1 MADKKN
7 KISNQ
12 DMSQVLIDALP
23 YIQKYNDKILVIKYG
38 GNAMTNKE
46 LKDAVMTDIV
56 LLSQIGVKVVLVH
69 GGGPEINEMLGRLG
83 IESRFV
89 NGLRYTDEETVDV
102 VKMVLAGKVN
112 KELVQLLAQHKGSA
126 VGLCGI
132 DGEMITAEKMT
143 TEDGQDLGYV
153 GEITE
158 VNTKPIL
165 DALANGNV
173 PVIATVATDK
183 DGNTYNINADTAAAR
198 IAAELGA
205 ENLILMTDIAGLL
218 RDKDDPSTL
227 IPKVNVS
234 EVPFLKR
241 KGIISGG
248 MIPKIDCCVEAV
260 RRGVNKTV
268 IIDGR
273 VPHSILIELL
283 SNEGV
288 GTQFV

>member
-1 MADKKN
+1 ME

-12 DMSQVLIDALP
+12 DKSQILIDALP
-23 YIQKYNDKILVIKYG
+23 YIQKYSNKIVVVKYG

-56 LLSQIGVKVVLVH
+56 LLSLVGIKVVLVH
-69 GGGPEINEMLGRLG
+69 GGGPEISDMLKKLE
-83 IESRFV
+83 IESRFI
-89 NGLRYTDEETVDV
+89 NGLRYTDEATVDV

-132 DGEMITAEKMT
+132 DGEMLVAEKKT
-143 TEDGQDLGYV
+143 TDDGQDLGWV
-153 GEITE
+153 GEITH
-158 VNTKPIL
+158 VNTKPIT
-165 DALANGNV
+165 DALENGNI

-227 IPKVNVS
+227 IPSVNVS
-234 EVPFLKR
+234 EVPYLKMQ
-241 KGIISGG
+241 GIISGG
-248 MIPKIDCCVEAV
+248 MIPKIDCCVESV
-260 RRGVNKTV
+260 RRGVPRAV

-273 VPHSILIELL
+273 VPHSILIEIL
-283 SNEGV
+283 SNEGI
-288 GTQFV
+288 GTQFT

>member
-1 MADKKN
+1 MDT
-7 KISNQ
+7 ISNSEK
-12 DMSQVLIDALP
+12 SQILIDALP
-23 YIQKYNDKILVIKYG
+23 YIQKYSDKIVVVKYG
-38 GNAMTNKE
+38 GNDMTNKE

-56 LLSQIGVKVVLVH
+56 LLSLVGIKVVLVH
-69 GGGPEINEMLGRLG
+69 GGGPEISDMLKKLN
-83 IESRFV
+83 IESKFI
-89 NGLRYTDEETVDV
+89 NGLRYTDEEAINV

-112 KELVQLLAQHKGSA
+112 KELVQLLAQHGGNA

-132 DGEMITAEKMT
+132 DGKMIVAEKKLT
-143 TEDGQDLGYV
+143 DDGQDLGFV
-153 GEITE
+153 GEITG

-165 DALANGNV
+165 DALNNGNI
-173 PVIATVATDK
+173 PVIATVATDD

-218 RDKDDPSTL
+218 RDKNDVSTL

-234 EVPFLKR
+234 EVPYLKMQ
-241 KGIISGG
+241 GIVSGG

-260 RRGVNKTV
+260 RRGVEGAV

-273 VPHSILIELL
+273 VPHSILIEIL
-283 SNEGV
+283 SNEGI

>member
-1 MADKKN
+1 MD
-7 KISNQ
+7 KISNSEK
-12 DMSQVLIDALP
+12 SQILIDALP
-23 YIQKYNDKILVIKYG
+23 YIQKYSDKIVVIKYG

-56 LLSQIGVKVVLVH
+56 LLSLVGIKVVLVH
-69 GGGPEINEMLGRLG
+69 GGGPEINDMLKKLN
-83 IESRFV
+83 IESKFI
-89 NGLRYTDEETVDV
+89 NGLRYTDKDAIDV

-112 KELVQLLAQHKGSA
+112 KELVQLLAQHGGNA

-132 DGEMITAEKMT
+132 DGKMLVAEKKLT
-143 TEDGQDLGYV
+143 DDGQDLGFV
-153 GEITE
+153 GEITD

-173 PVIATVATDK
+173 PVIATVATD
-183 DGNTYNINADTAAAR
+183 DEGNTYNINADTAAAR

-218 RDKDDPSTL
+218 RDKNDVNTL

-234 EVPFLKR
+234 EVPYLKMQ
-241 KGIISGG
+241 GIVSGG

-260 RRGVNKTV
+260 RRGVEGAV

-273 VPHSILIELL
+273 VPHSILIEIL
-283 SNEGV
+283 SNEGI

>member
-1 MADKKN
+1 ME

-12 DMSQVLIDALP
+12 NKAQVLIDALP
-23 YIQKYNDKILVIKYG
+23 YIQKYNNKILVIKYG

-56 LLSQIGVKVVLVH
+56 LLSLVGVKVVLVH
-69 GGGPEINEMLGRLG
+69 GGGPEISDMLKKLS

-89 NGLRYTDEETVDV
+89 NGLRYTDDATVDV
-102 VKMVLAGKVN
+102 VKMVLSGKVN

-132 DGEMITAEKMT
+132 DGEMLMAEKKT
-143 TEDGQDLGYV
+143 TDDGQDLGWV
-153 GEITE
+153 GEITK

-165 DALANGNV
+165 DALANGNI
-173 PVIATVATDK
+173 PVIATVATDEQ
-183 DGNTYNINADTAAAR
+183 GNTYNVNADTAAAR

-227 IPKVNVS
+227 IPEVNVS

-241 KGIISGG
+241 QGIISGG

-260 RRGVNKTV
+260 RRGVKQSV

-273 VPHSILIELL
+273 IPHSILIELL
-283 SNEGV
+283 TNKGA
-288 GTQFV
+288 GTLIK

>member
-1 MADKKN
+1 ME

-12 DMSQVLIDALP
+12 DKSQILIDALP
-23 YIQKYNDKILVIKYG
+23 YIQKYSNKIVVVKYG

-56 LLSQIGVKVVLVH
+56 LLSLVGIKVVLVH
-69 GGGPEINEMLGRLG
+69 GGGPEISDMLKKLE
-83 IESRFV
+83 IESRFI
-89 NGLRYTDEETVDV
+89 NGLRYTDEATVDV

-132 DGEMITAEKMT
+132 DSEMLVAEKKLT
-143 TEDGQDLGYV
+143 DDGQDLGWV
-153 GEITE
+153 GEITR

-165 DALANGNV
+165 DALENGNI

-183 DGNTYNINADTAAAR
+183 DDNTYNINADTAAAR

-227 IPKVNVS
+227 IPSVNVS
-234 EVPFLKR
+234 EVPYLKMQ
-241 KGIISGG
+241 GIISGG
-248 MIPKIDCCVEAV
+248 MIPKIDCCVESV
-260 RRGVNKTV
+260 RRGVPRAV

-273 VPHSILIELL
+273 VPHSILIEIL
-283 SNEGV
+283 SNEGI
-288 GTQFV
+288 GTQFT

>member
-1 MADKKN
+1 MEN
-7 KISNQ
+7 MISNS
-12 DMSQVLIDALP
+12 DKSQILIDALP
-23 YIQKYNDKILVIKYG
+23 YIQKYNNKIVVVKYG
-38 GNAMTNKE
+38 GNAMTNDE
-46 LKDAVMTDIV
+46 LKDAVMNDIV
-56 LLSQIGVKVVLVH
+56 LLSLVGIKVVLVH
-69 GGGPEINEMLGRLG
+69 GGGPEINAMLKKLN
-83 IESRFV
+83 IESKFIG
-89 NGLRYTDEETVDV
+89 GLRYTDEQTIDV

-132 DGEMITAEKMT
+132 DGEMLMAEKKVS
-143 TEDGQDLGYV
+143 EDGQDLGFV
-153 GEITE
+153 GEITK

-165 DALANGNV
+165 DAIANGNV
-173 PVIATVATDK
+173 PVIATVATDSE
-183 DGNTYNINADTAAAR
+183 GNTYNINADTAAAR

-234 EVPFLKR
+234 EVPFLKMQ
-241 KGIISGG
+241 GIISGG
-248 MIPKIDCCVEAV
+248 MIPKIECCVEAV
-260 RRGVNKTV
+260 RRGVKGAV

-273 VPHSILIELL
+273 VPHSILIEIL
-283 SNEGV
+283 SNEGI

>member
-1 MADKKN
+1 ME
-7 KISNQ
+7 KISNN
-12 DMSQVLIDALP
+12 DKSQVLIDALP
-23 YIQKYNDKILVIKYG
+23 YIQKYNNKILVVKYG

-46 LKDAVMTDIV
+46 LKDAVMNDIV
-56 LLSQIGVKVVLVH
+56 LLSLVGVKVVLVH
-69 GGGPEINEMLGRLG
+69 GGGPEISDMLKKLN
-83 IESRFV
+83 IESKFV
-89 NGLRYTDEETVDV
+89 NGLRYTDDATVDV

-132 DGEMITAEKMT
+132 DGEMLMAEKKKT
-143 TEDGQDLGYV
+143 DDGQDLGWV
-153 GEITE
+153 GEITK

-165 DALANGNV
+165 DALENGNV
-173 PVIATVATDK
+173 PVIATVATDEN
-183 DGNTYNINADTAAAR
+183 GNTYNINADTAAAR

-227 IPKVNVS
+227 IPEVNVS

-241 KGIISGG
+241 QGIISGG

-260 RRGVNKTV
+260 RRGVSKTV

-273 VPHSILIELL
+273 VPHSILIEIL
-283 SNEGV
+283 SNEGI

>member
-1 MADKKN
+1 MR
-7 KISNQ
+7 ISNQ
-12 DMSQVLIDALP
+12 DKSQVLIDALP
-23 YIQKYNDKILVIKYG
+23 YIQKYNNKILVIKYG

-46 LKDAVMTDIV
+46 LKDAVMTDIA

-89 NGLRYTDEETVDV
+89 NGLRYTDEETVNV

-112 KELVQLLAQHKGSA
+112 KELVQLLAHHNGSA

-132 DGEMITAEKMT
+132 DGEMLTAEKMT

-227 IPKVNVS
+227 IPEVNVS

-241 KGIISGG
+241 QGIISGG

-273 VPHSILIELL
+273 VPHSILIEIL
-283 SNEGV
+283 SNEGI

>member
-1 MADKKN
+1 MDT
-7 KISNQ
+7 ISNSEK
-12 DMSQVLIDALP
+12 SQILIDALP
-23 YIQKYNDKILVIKYG
+23 YIQKYSDKIVVVKYG

-56 LLSQIGVKVVLVH
+56 LLSLVGIKVVLVH
-69 GGGPEINEMLGRLG
+69 GGGPEISDMLKKLN
-83 IESRFV
+83 IESKFI
-89 NGLRYTDEETVDV
+89 NGLRYTDEEAINV

-112 KELVQLLAQHKGSA
+112 KELVQLLAQHGGNA

-132 DGEMITAEKMT
+132 DGKMIVAEKKLT
-143 TEDGQDLGYV
+143 DDGQDLGFV
-153 GEITE
+153 GEITG

-165 DALANGNV
+165 DALNNGNI
-173 PVIATVATDK
+173 PVIATVATDD

-218 RDKDDPSTL
+218 RDKNDVSTL

-234 EVPFLKR
+234 EVPYLKMQ
-241 KGIISGG
+241 GIVSGG

-260 RRGVNKTV
+260 RRGVEGAV

-273 VPHSILIELL
+273 VPHSILIEIL
-283 SNEGV
+283 SNEGI

>member
-23 YIQKYNDKILVIKYG
+23 YIQKYNNKILVIKYG

-46 LKDAVMTDIV
+46 LKDAVMTDIA

-89 NGLRYTDEETVDV
+89 NGLRYTDAETIDV

-112 KELVQLLAQHKGSA
+112 KELVQLLAHHNGSA

-132 DGEMITAEKMT
+132 DGEMLTAEKMT
-143 TEDGQDLGYV
+143 TEDGQDLGFV

-227 IPKVNVS
+227 IPEVNVS
-234 EVPFLKR
+234 DVPFLKR
-241 KGIISGG
+241 QGIISGG

-273 VPHSILIELL
+273 VPHSILIEIL
-283 SNEGV
+283 SNEGI

>member
-1 MADKKN
+1 MDN
-7 KISNQ
+7 ISNTEK
-12 DMSQVLIDALP
+12 SQILIDALP
-23 YIQKYNDKILVIKYG
+23 YIQKYSDKIVVIKYG

-56 LLSQIGVKVVLVH
+56 LLSLVGIKVVLVH
-69 GGGPEINEMLGRLG
+69 GGGPEINDMLKKLN
-83 IESRFV
+83 IESRFI
-89 NGLRYTDEETVDV
+89 NGLRYTDKDAIDV

-112 KELVQLLAQHKGSA
+112 KELVQLLAQHGGSA

-132 DGEMITAEKMT
+132 DGKMLVAEKKLT
-143 TEDGQDLGYV
+143 DDGQDLGYV

-165 DALANGNV
+165 DALANGNI
-173 PVIATVATDK
+173 PVIATVATDD

-198 IAAELGA
+198 IAAEIGA

-218 RDKDDPSTL
+218 RDKNDVNTL

-234 EVPFLKR
+234 EVPYLKMQ
-241 KGIISGG
+241 GIVSGG

-260 RRGVNKTV
+260 RRGVEGAV

-273 VPHSILIELL
+273 VPHSILIEIL
-283 SNEGV
+283 SNEGI

>member
-1 MADKKN
+1 MDN
-7 KISNQ
+7 ISNFEK
-12 DMSQVLIDALP
+12 SQILIDALP
-23 YIQKYNDKILVIKYG
+23 YIQKYSDKIVVIKYG

-56 LLSQIGVKVVLVH
+56 LLSLVGIKVVLVH
-69 GGGPEINEMLGRLG
+69 GGGPEINDMLKKLN
-83 IESRFV
+83 IESKFI
-89 NGLRYTDEETVDV
+89 NGLRYTDSDAIDV

-112 KELVQLLAQHKGSA
+112 KELVQLLAQHKGNA

-132 DGEMITAEKMT
+132 DGKMLVAEKKLT
-143 TEDGQDLGYV
+143 DDGQDLGYV

-158 VNTKPIL
+158 VNAKPIL
-165 DALANGNV
+165 DALNNGNI
-173 PVIATVATDK
+173 PVIATIATD
-183 DGNTYNINADTAAAR
+183 DNGNTYNINADTAAAR

-218 RDKDDPSTL
+218 RDKNNPETL

-234 EVPFLKR
+234 EVPYLKMQ
-241 KGIISGG
+241 GIVSGG

-260 RRGVNKTV
+260 RRGVESAV

-273 VPHSILIELL
+273 VPHSILIEIL
-283 SNEGV
+283 SNEGI
-288 GTQFV
+288 GTQFN